1 MKIFF
6 LLFPILL
13 FSNLAH
19 SQNYLRFFDENGR
32 ELEDTTKAQYQE
44 FEIVQIQNNIVSL
57 SRYLRDSTIVS
68 VKTTLLDS
76 GGNFKASSERKFFPS
91 GKTMS
96 LERVDKEKGEKH
108 LRTYHR
114 NGALQSE
121 SLTRG
126 NELVHQSH
134 FGPLGNEVAPPEVTL
149 PSPKDGME
157 GWNKYLGSELRYPQ
171 VARNLR
177 AEGTILVAFT
187 LDEEGN
193 ARGFDVLNKGQ
204 FHHSLEKE
212 ALRVIEKY
220 PHRWVPAKIGEVP
233 VESPMRIPIAFR
245 LN

>member
-1 MKIFF
+1 MKIFC

-19 SQNYLRFFDENGR
+19 SQNYLRFFDQYGR
-32 ELEDTTKAQYQE
+32 ELEDTTKVEYQE
-44 FEIVQIQNNIVSL
+44 FEIVQIQNNVVSL
-57 SRYLRDSTIVS
+57 SRYLRDSTLVS

-76 GGNFKASSERKFFPS
+76 AGNYKASNERKFFPS

-96 LERVDKEKGEKH
+96 LERVDKEKEERH
-108 LRTYHR
+108 LKTYHQ
-114 NGALQSE
+114 NGELQSE

-134 FGPLGNEVAPPEVTL
+134 FDPLGNEVAPPQLTL
-149 PSPKDGME
+149 PSPKGGLE
-157 GWNKYLGSELRYPQ
+157 GWNNYLASELQYPQ
-171 VARNLR
+171 VARTIR
-177 AEGTILVAFT
+177 AEGTIIVAFT
-187 LDEEGN
+187 LDEEGT
-193 ARGFDVLNKGQ
+193 ARSFDVLNKGQ

-220 PHRWVPAKIGEVP
+220 PHRWVPAKMDGVP